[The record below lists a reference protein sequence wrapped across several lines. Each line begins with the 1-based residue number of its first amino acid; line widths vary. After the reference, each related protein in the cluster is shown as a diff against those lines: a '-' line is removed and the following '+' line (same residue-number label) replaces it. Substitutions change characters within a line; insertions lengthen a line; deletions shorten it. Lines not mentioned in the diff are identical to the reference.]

1 MVKTKRDFVE
11 TRSLLLVKLNILLN
25 NPRDQS
31 HRHIP
36 VRINPCHH
44 KADFI
49 LLSRKAIIVA
59 AMGDCVDA
67 DMEADENSAF
77 MDVRDR
83 SGVFALNFALTQIL
97 FAGVAVYA
105 LDIRLYRDVFKG
117 VELDAQ
123 DADKD
128 LLAHMEVLGGIS
140 HPVP

>member
-1 MVKTKRDFVE
+1 ME
-11 TRSLLLVKLNILLN
+11 ESAIPLQLNILLN

-59 AMGDCVDA
+59 AMSDCVDA

-77 MDVRDR
+77 MDVRDG
-83 SGVFALNFALTQIL
+83 SGVFSLNLALTQIL

-105 LDIRLYRDVFKG
+105 LDICLYRDVFEG

-123 DADKD
+123 DAHKD
-128 LLAHMEVLGGIS
+128 LLTHMEALSGIP

>member
-1 MVKTKRDFVE
+1 ME
-11 TRSLLLVKLNILLN
+11 ESAIPLQLNILLN

-36 VRINPCHH
+36 VRINPRYHE
-44 KADFI
+44 ADLI
-49 LLSRKAIIVA
+49 LLSGKAVIVA

-77 MDVRDR
+77 MDVRDG

-105 LDIRLYRDVFKG
+105 LDATPDRRLRRIGIFKK
-117 VELDAQ
+117 A
-123 DADKD
+123 AF
-128 LLAHMEVLGGIS
+128 
-140 HPVP
+140 

>member
-1 MVKTKRDFVE
+1 ME
-11 TRSLLLVKLNILLN
+11 ESAIPLQLNILLN

-59 AMGDCVDA
+59 AMSDCVDA

-77 MDVRDR
+77 MDVRDG

-105 LDIRLYRDVFKG
+105 LDATPDRRLRRIGIFS
-117 VELDAQ
+117 
-123 DADKD
+123 
-128 LLAHMEVLGGIS
+128 AHW
-140 HPVP
+140 